1 MKNTTKKS
9 TDIEIKQMLSDMRI
23 GKHILIDLKT
33 SPTKDLTFN
42 FKDLSRY
49 CL

>member
-9 TDIEIKQMLSDMRI
+9 ADIEIKQMLSDTRI

-42 FKDLSRY
+42 FKD
-49 CL
+49 